1 MENVSIAQRKFQEYG
16 NSSSFKLQASGFRL
30 FRGYIYRLVFLACSV
45 WLVACSTFASEIK
58 QPNVAGSF
66 YPDNPQELSQMID
79 TFLNAAKPQAEEGNI
94 FALISPHA
102 GYGFSGGV
110 AAFGYKLIKD
120 KPYKTVIVI
129 GPSHNYGF
137 SGVSIYPE
145 GTFRTP
151 LGDLEIDKEFTKE
164 LLYKDKDIFFEPG
177 VFVKEHSVEVQLPF
191 LQKVLSNFSA
201 TKNGGPASAIK
212 SGGYANIG
220 GVNHY
225 GWKIVPI
232 VMGDCGFSTCQKL
245 ADLLKEAIG
254 NRQDVLV
261 VASTDMYHGYDYE
274 ESKIIDDLTLS
285 YLKNMDAQGLYNG
298 LREGKLQL
306 CGGFPVVSTL
316 ILAKELGHSKLNV
329 LQHTNSCVVTGK
341 MIKGIW
347 TVGYASCV
355 IDASTTLSINPERSR
370 RIDQEKGEIAM
381 LSKEE
386 RQKLLA
392 IARNSIQTYLKTGEK
407 LELTE
412 TDPLLLKEMG
422 AFVTLHEHGELRG
435 CIGNLIGQQ
444 PLYLTVR
451 DMAVEAATGDPRF
464 PPLILSELKDIEIE
478 ISALSPLK
486 RIESAD
492 EIKMG
497 IHGVLLRRGFNSGVF
512 LPQVATETGW
522 SEEEFLSHLCSQK
535 AGLPALAWKDKST
548 EIYIFTA
555 EVFSE
560 KDY

>member
-1 MENVSIAQRKFQEYG
+1 MK
-16 NSSSFKLQASGFRL
+16 ASGIKRKAKSAKRKVETQNLKF
-30 FRGYIYRLVFLACSV
+30 LVLSFS
-45 WLVACSTFASEIK
+45 FAFFALHFTLLCFAENIK

-79 TFLNAAKPQAEEGNI
+79 TFLDAAKPQAEEGNI

-151 LGDLEIDKEFTKE
+151 LGDLEIDKEFTQK
-164 LLYKDKDIFFEPG
+164 LLYKDKDILFELG
-177 VFVKEHSVEVQLPF
+177 AFAKEHSVEVQLPF
-191 LQKVLSNFSA
+191 LQKVLSNGSTTLTISTERSRSANFSA

-232 VMGDCGFSTCQKL
+232 VMGDCSLLTCQKL

-254 NRQDVLV
+254 NRNDVLV

-274 ESKIIDDLTLS
+274 ESEIIDNLTLS

-306 CGGFPVVSTL
+306 CGGFPVVSIL
-316 ILAKELGHSKLNV
+316 ILAKELGHNKLSV

-355 IDASTTLSINPERSR
+355 ID
-370 RIDQEKGEIAM
+370 QEKGEIAM

-386 RQKLLA
+386 RQKLLV
-392 IARNSIQTYLKTGEK
+392 IARNSIQTYLKTGKK

-412 TDPLLLKEMG
+412 ADPVLIQEMG
-422 AFVTLHEHGELRG
+422 AFVTLHKHGELRG

-451 DMAVEAATGDPRF
+451 DMAVEAAVGDPRF
-464 PPLILSELKDIEIE
+464 SPVTLEELKDIEIE

-522 SEEEFLSHLCSQK
+522 SKEEFLSQLCSQK
-535 AGLPALAWKDKST
+535 AGLPPLAWKDKST

-560 KDY
+560 KEIKASE

>member
-1 MENVSIAQRKFQEYG
+1 MENVNFAEKRLKVSGI
-16 NSSSFKLQASGFRL
+16 KLSVFI
-30 FRGYIYRLVFLACSV
+30 FCWLVFGVLSYAQEV
-45 WLVACSTFASEIK
+45 KE
-58 QPNVAGSF
+58 PNVAGSF
-66 YPDNPQELSQMID
+66 YPDSPQELSQMLDNFID
-79 TFLNAAKPQAEEGNI
+79 SANPQAEEGRI

-110 AAFGYKLIKD
+110 AALGYKLIKD
-120 KPYKTVIVI
+120 KPYKTIIVI
-129 GPSHNYGF
+129 GPSHYYSF

-145 GTFRTP
+145 GAFRTP
-151 LGDLEIDKEFTKE
+151 LGDLEIDKEFTQR

-177 VFVKEHSVEVQLPF
+177 AFEKEHSVEVQLPF
-191 LQKVLSNFSA
+191 LQKVLSNGSTTLTISTERSRSA
-201 TKNGGPASAIK
+201 NP
-212 SGGYANIG
+212 
-220 GVNHY
+220 
-225 GWKIVPI
+225 KIVPI
-232 VMGDCGFSTCQKL
+232 VMGDCTLATCQKL

-274 ESKIIDDLTLS
+274 ESEIVDNLTLS

-316 ILAKELGHSKLNV
+316 ILAKELGHNKLNV

-341 MIKGIW
+341 MIKGTW

-355 IDASTTLSINPERSR
+355 
-370 RIDQEKGEIAM
+370 IDQEKGEIAM

-412 TDPLLLKEMG
+412 ADPLLLKEMG
-422 AFVTLHEHGELRG
+422 AFVTLHKHGELRG

-464 PPLILSELKDIEIE
+464 PPVTLEELKDIEIE

-522 SEEEFLSHLCSQK
+522 SKEEFLSNLCSHK
-535 AGLPALAWKDKST
+535 AGLPALAWKDKSA

-560 KDY
+560 KEIKASE

>member
-1 MENVSIAQRKFQEYG
+1 MENVNFAGRKL
-16 NSSSFKLQASGFRL
+16 KASGDRIILTCFKVVL
-30 FRGYIYRLVFLACSV
+30 IILVMGYGLWVMGS
-45 WLVACSTFASEIK
+45 FASEVK

-66 YPDNPQELSQMID
+66 YPDNPQELSQLID
-79 TFLNAAKPQAEEGNI
+79 TFLGAANPQVPEGRI

-120 KPYKTVIVI
+120 KPYKTIIVL

-137 SGVSIYPE
+137 SGVSVYPE
-145 GTFRTP
+145 GVFRTP
-151 LGDLEIDKEFTKE
+151 LGDLEVDADFTQKLLHKSRSSLKSQIALEEGRDK
-164 LLYKDKDIFFEPG
+164 DSDIFFEPG
-177 VFVKEHSVEVQLPF
+177 AFEKEHSVEVQLPF
-191 LQKVLSNFSA
+191 LQKVISDF
-201 TKNGGPASAIK
+201 
-212 SGGYANIG
+212 
-220 GVNHY
+220 
-225 GWKIVPI
+225 KIVPI
-232 VMGDCGFSTCQKL
+232 VMGDCSFSTCQKL

-274 ESKIIDDLTLS
+274 ESEIIDTLTLS
-285 YLKNMDAQGLYNG
+285 YLKNMDVQGLYNG

-316 ILAKELGHSKLNV
+316 ILARELGHNKLKV
-329 LQHTNSCVVTGK
+329 LQHTNSSVVTGK

-347 TVGYASCV
+347 TVGYTSCV
-355 IDASTTLSINPERSR
+355 IDQAPLETVGREKEDALSLTG
-370 RIDQEKGEIAM
+370 QEKGEMAM
-381 LSKEE
+381 LSKEQ
-386 RQKLLA
+386 RKKLLA
-392 IARNSIQTYLKTGEK
+392 IARNSIQTYLKTGKK

-422 AFVTLHEHGELRG
+422 AFVTLHKQGELRG
-435 CIGNLIGQQ
+435 CIGNLIGQL

-451 DMAVEAATGDPRF
+451 DMAVEAAVGDPRF
-464 PPLILSELKDIEIE
+464 SPLKLEELKDIEIE

-497 IHGVLLRRGFNSGVF
+497 IHGVLVRRGFNSGVF

-522 SEEEFLSHLCSQK
+522 SKEEFLSNLCAHK
-535 AGLPALAWKDKST
+535 AGLSPDAWKDKDT
-548 EIYIFTA
+548 EIYIFSA

-560 KDY
+560 KEELGKGHPFL